1 MQLCAKESKL
11 TGLGSVRVW
20 WQSVSGNMGL
30 NSVIFTI
37 TQKCPDLVECEAA
50 TMYLIDLKRQQL
62 WSIATDTGKEFRVPL
77 QGTIAGFVGDTGR
90 VVNIPDCYAD
100 EGESHEVH
108 GKGLKTRPVWSGH
121 DFDKQTGFKTRNML
135 VLPIMI
141 GGWND
146 FEPFN
151 KEVVGVLQVTS
162 PRCAPLCCWAQ
173 AALRNLV
180 LSVVCLHS

>member
-1 MQLCAKESKL
+1 
-11 TGLGSVRVW
+11 
-20 WQSVSGNMGL
+20 MGL

-162 PRCAPLCCWAQ
+162 SPLPPAPATRLCCWAR

-180 LSVVCLHS
+180 LSVVCLRS